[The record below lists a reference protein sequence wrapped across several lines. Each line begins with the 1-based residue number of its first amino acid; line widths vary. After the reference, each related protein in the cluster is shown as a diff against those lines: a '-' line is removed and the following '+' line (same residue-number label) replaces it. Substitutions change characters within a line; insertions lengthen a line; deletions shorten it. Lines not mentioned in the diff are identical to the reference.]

1 MSTPPANGLPPKP
14 PCAAQSGMAVAVVS
28 GALVGVAQHLVG
40 LAGLLELL
48 FRRVVARVA
57 VRMVLERL
65 LAIGALQLLV
75 AHLASTRREPRSN
88 LLCSLLY

>member
-1 MSTPPANGLPPKP
+1 
-14 PCAAQSGMAVAVVS
+14 MAVAVVG

-48 FRRVVARVA
+48 FGRVVAGVA

-75 AHLASTRREPRSN
+75 AHSRETPRTS
-88 LLCSLLY
+88 